1 VVQAR
6 RGPPSTPLRFRRVE
20 HDGLREPSEISQV
33 LIRARY
39 GRHRHERRRLSHL
52 PRGIEHVRAG
62 MPPNPS
68 HGSQEVMVIVA
79 HLDRVFVVCF
89 LLESG
94 RVQELLPAVCRR
106 GLSDQQALEVA

>member
-1 VVQAR
+1 MA
-6 RGPPSTPLRFRRVE
+6 
-20 HDGLREPSEISQV
+20 
-33 LIRARY
+33 
-39 GRHRHERRRLSHL
+39 
-52 PRGIEHVRAG
+52 
-62 MPPNPS
+62 PNPS

-106 GLSDQQALEVA
+106 GLSDQQAPEVA